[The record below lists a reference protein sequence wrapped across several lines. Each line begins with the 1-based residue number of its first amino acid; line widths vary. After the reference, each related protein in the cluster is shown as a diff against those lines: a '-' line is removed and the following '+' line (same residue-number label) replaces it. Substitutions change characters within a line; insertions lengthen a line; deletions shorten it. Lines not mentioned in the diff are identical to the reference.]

1 MSKKDTPDYIFK
13 LLCLGETGVGKTCV
27 ILRYS
32 DNKFTKHQMST
43 VGIDFKIKVIEYKTK
58 QIKLIIWDTAGQERF
73 RNITNQYYNG
83 ADGII
88 LIYDVTNR
96 NSFNNVTYWINQI
109 TSKSD
114 RTKIGLILVG
124 NKTDDEKSR
133 VITKEEGEILGQN
146 NEIDFIKTSVFK
158 NKKIDECFNCVINKI
173 IKKKGIVIEQ
183 NKTEE
188 NRNNIKLNN
197 IEGNEFNPCQC

>member
-109 TSKSD
+109 ASKSD

-133 VITKEEGEILGQN
+133 VITKEEGEILGKN
-146 NEIDFIKTSVFK
+146 NEIDFMETSAFT
-158 NKKIDECFNCVINKI
+158 NYNINECFDCVIDQI
-173 IKKKGIVIEQ
+173 FKKKGIVIEQ
-183 NKTEE
+183 NKKEE

-197 IEGNEFNPCQC
+197 IGGNEFNPCQC

>member
-133 VITKEEGEILGQN
+133 VITKEEGEILGKN
-146 NEIDFIKTSVFK
+146 NEIDFMETSAFT
-158 NKKIDECFNCVINKI
+158 NYNIDECFDCVIDQI

-197 IEGNEFNPCQC
+197 IGGNEFNPCQC

>member
-1 MSKKDTPDYIFK
+1 MNKKDTPDYIFK

-133 VITKEEGEILGQN
+133 VITKEEGEILGKN
-146 NEIDFIKTSVFK
+146 NEIDFMETSAFT
-158 NKKIDECFNCVINKI
+158 NYNIDECFDCVIDQI
-173 IKKKGIVIEQ
+173 FKKKGIVIEQ
-183 NKTEE
+183 NKKEE

-197 IEGNEFNPCQC
+197 IGGNEFNPCQC

>member
-13 LLCLGETGVGKTCV
+13 LLCLGESGVGKTCV

-32 DNKFTKHQMST
+32 DNIFTSHKMST
-43 VGIDFKIKVIEYKTK
+43 VGIDFRIKVIEYKTK

-96 NSFNNVTYWINQI
+96 DSFNNVTYWMNQI

-114 RTKIGLILVG
+114 KTKIGLILVG
-124 NKTDDEKSR
+124 NKIDNEKSR
-133 VITKEEGEILGQN
+133 VITKEEGEIIGKN
-146 NEIDFIKTSVFK
+146 NEIDFMEISAFT
-158 NKKIDECFNCVINKI
+158 NYNIDECFDCVIEQI
-173 IKKKGIVIEQ
+173 FKKKGIVIEQ
-183 NKTEE
+183 NKKEE

-197 IEGNEFNPCQC
+197 IGSNEINPCQC